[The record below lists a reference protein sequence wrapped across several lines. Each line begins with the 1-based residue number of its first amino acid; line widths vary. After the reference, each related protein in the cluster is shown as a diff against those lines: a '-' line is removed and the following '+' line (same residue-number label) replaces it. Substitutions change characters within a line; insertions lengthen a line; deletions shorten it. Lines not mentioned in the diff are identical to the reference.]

1 MGLEKE
7 DIMALIAILQ
17 KGLTDEDSDV
27 EYEEPKKQKKSR
39 GRPKKSSKKEQK
51 PNKFDSM
58 PEKNM
63 HKKDTII
70 DKKLWGNNKPT
81 ERSRSFQTV
90 SVRCRICGKA
100 EDINP
105 SLIDSAERY
114 KCNKCATASG

>member
-1 MGLEKE
+1 MALEKE

-17 KGLTDEDSDV
+17 KGLTDEESDV

-51 PNKFDSM
+51 LNKFDSM

-63 HKKDTII
+63 HKQDTII
-70 DKKLWGNNKPT
+70 DKKLWGDNKPT
-81 ERSRSFQTV
+81 ERTRSFQTV

-100 EDINP
+100 EDVNP
-105 SLIDSAERY
+105 SLIDSVERY
-114 KCNKCATASG
+114 KCNKCATVSG